1 MILSNENKKYT
12 VLLIEPGEDFSEKG
26 CGVLAKQTPSLGL
39 VSIATYLKRSFPQI
53 FVKIIDQQN
62 QNSSLNAR
70 VESYLHS
77 FLKEESPELVGIQSY
92 SYNFLSACKT
102 AKEVRSIL
110 PKAFIVLGGPH
121 PSVVPKE
128 VLDYCIEIDGAV
140 VGEGEKV
147 LEELVETKDDPDSHE
162 KYGFKRS
169 IDGLYTRHSSF
180 VSRQPIEDLDSIPYP
195 DWSVVQ
201 YKQRYA
207 RAYSYKYRMMEFLF
221 PISTSRGCCFN
232 CQFCLSS
239 YLSKNIR
246 MRSPK
251 SVIEEII
258 YNWETYNARFFYFT
272 DPNFLY
278 DINRAENICDLI
290 REEIYYKR
298 NGRLSFRIQTRANF
312 DNEKILYKLRA
323 TGCEL
328 IFLGIESGDDKV
340 LKYNKPGQ
348 TVKMVE
354 KVVANIRRVG
364 IRVKASFLLGL
375 PFETEESIQKTVS
388 FIQSLDLD
396 DAAFHTLDVYP
407 GTILSEKV
415 KTENYG
421 GLYLD
426 NSNEVCLPTVNQEK
440 NEVCLPVVNIEK
452 NEFQYSRNTPLYGVN
467 DLTAKDLG
475 ETREKLSE
483 MYPQLR
489 RSRVREDI
497 LRKNLC
503 ELRYFLD
510 WDSKVFDRI
519 LDEKIEKIKKV
530 QDYQRDFWLKS

>member
-1 MILSNENKKYT
+1 MILSNENKRYT

-39 VSIATYLKRSFPQI
+39 VSIATYLKKCFPEI
-53 FVKIIDQQN
+53 SVKVIDQQN
-62 QNSSLNAR
+62 QRSNFNSQ
-70 VESYLHS
+70 VGTYLHL

-110 PKAFIVLGGPH
+110 PKAFIIMGGPH
-121 PSVVPKE
+121 PSAVPKE
-128 VLDYCIEIDGAV
+128 VLDYCPEIDGVV

-147 LEELVETKDDPDSHE
+147 LEELIETKDDPDSQE

-180 VSRQPIEDLDSIPYP
+180 VPRQPIEDLDSIPFP
-195 DWSVVQ
+195 DWNIVQ

-221 PISTSRGCCFN
+221 PISTSRGCVFD
-232 CQFCLSS
+232 CQFCSGK

-246 MRSPK
+246 MRSPQ

-258 YNWETYNARFFYFT
+258 YDWEVYNARFFYFV

-278 DINRAENICDLI
+278 DVGRAEKICDLI

-312 DNEKILYKLRA
+312 ENERILYKLRA
-323 TGCEL
+323 AGCEL
-328 IFLGIESGDDKV
+328 IFLGIESGDEKV

-354 KVVANIRRVG
+354 KVVAAIRRVG
-364 IRVKASFLLGL
+364 IRVRASFVLGL

-388 FIQSLDLD
+388 FVQSLDLD
-396 DAAFHTLDVYP
+396 GVAFHTLDVYP
-407 GTILSEKV
+407 GTILSEKI
-415 KTENYG
+415 KIENYG
-421 GLYLD
+421 GLYPD
-426 NSNEVCLPTVNQEK
+426 NF
-440 NEVCLPVVNIEK
+440 EK
-452 NEFQYSRNTPLYGVN
+452 NEFWYSRNTPFYGVN
-467 DLTAKDLG
+467 DLTAQDLG
-475 ETREKLSE
+475 ETREKLSK

-510 WDSKVFDRI
+510 WDIKIFYRI
-519 LDEKIEKIKKV
+519 LDEKIEEIKKV
-530 QDYQRDFWLKS
+530 QDYQRDFWLKP